1 MRVGMSLFQNEHSVW
16 CVRKKVPKALEQAVA
31 TVLGNGK
38 KRQPWLQR
46 SLRTKD
52 KQEAKRLAPPVL
64 MEFDRILADAEAST
78 AERPLRTTLD
88 RREIE
93 RIADF
98 FYAHELAADE
108 EERRE
113 GGSEALFQ
121 GVAKQLSD
129 AGVHFDTPYSIG
141 SVPEFGLSDRGM
153 DKINQSIETTLPA
166 AQQWLARGD
175 ISKMRWE
182 IDELLKLFRINLD
195 PSSSAYRELG
205 LEVLKRFVKALQA
218 IERRQKGEVV
228 ETPELIESSEA
239 LSPLSGS
246 LRAAHDG
253 WKKSRNPSRT
263 TLREFS
269 YAIDRFVELH
279 GDMPV
284 AKITRRHVLHFR
296 EALQD
301 LPIRRSGKLRN
312 APLPELVEWSKHHP
326 RAPRVSNATVNKL
339 LGGVQAVALWAR
351 DNGLIADDAP
361 WADPFAN
368 MRLSEDSPTREPWR
382 LEELR
387 LLFTSAV
394 FTKRARPTAGRG
406 EAAFWLPLLGLF
418 TGARLGELAP
428 LTTADVTTDE
438 PSQIPMITIRED
450 PEQDRRLKTAGSA
463 RVVPVHPELVRI
475 GFLRFVEQARSKE
488 GASARLFPL
497 LTPGPRGGFGEAWSK
512 WFGRYIRDLGIHN
525 RASVF
530 HSFRHGF
537 KDALRAAEVSED
549 VNDALTGHAGPGTVG
564 RQYGA
569 KQMIRRFGIATLAA
583 AVSKVAYPG
592 LDLSQLIY
600 LPSEELGRKRSHL
613 SLRSQHQ

>member
-1 MRVGMSLFQNEHSVW
+1 MQ
-16 CVRKKVPKALEQAVA
+16 
-31 TVLGNGK
+31 
-38 KRQPWLQR
+38 KRQQQNGHYGR
-46 SLRTKD
+46 R
-52 KQEAKRLAPPVL
+52 
-64 MEFDRILADAEAST
+64 
-78 AERPLRTTLD
+78 LD

-98 FYAHELAADE
+98 FYAHQLAADE

-121 GVAKQLSD
+121 NVAKQLSD
-129 AGVHFDTPYSIG
+129 GEVHFHTPYSIG
-141 SVPEFGLSDRGM
+141 TVPEFGLSDREM
-153 DKINQSIETTLPA
+153 DKINQSIEIVLPT
-166 AQQWLARGD
+166 AQGWLARGD

-182 IDELLKLFRINLD
+182 IDELLKLFRINFD
-195 PSSSAYRELG
+195 PSSAAYKELG
-205 LEVLKRFVKALQA
+205 VEVLKRFVKALQA
-218 IERRQKGEVV
+218 IQLRQQGEVV
-228 ETPELIESSEA
+228 ETPETVEPSEPG
-239 LSPLSGS
+239 SPTSGS

-253 WKKSRNPSRT
+253 WRKSRNPSRT
-263 TLREFS
+263 TLREFT

-284 AKITRRHVLHFR
+284 AKITRRHVLQFR

-301 LPIRRSGKLRN
+301 LPVRRSGKLRN
-312 APLPELVEWSKHHP
+312 APLPELVEWSKQHP

-339 LGGVQAVALWAR
+339 LGDVQAVSLWAR
-351 DNGLIADDAP
+351 DNGLIADDVP

-368 MRLSEDSPTREPWR
+368 MRLPEEASTREPWQ

-387 LLFTSAV
+387 LLFNSTV
-394 FTKRARPTAGRG
+394 FTEGARPTAGRG

-428 LTTADVTTDE
+428 LTVADVTTDE
-438 PSQIPMITIRED
+438 PGQITMITIRED
-450 PEQDRRLKTAGSA
+450 PEQGRRLKTAGSA

-475 GFLRFVEQARSKE
+475 GFLRFVEQTNSQ
-488 GASARLFPL
+488 GGTSARLFPL

-512 WFGRYIRDLGIHN
+512 WFGRYIRALGITN

-549 VNDALTGHAGPGTVG
+549 VNDALTGHAGPGTIG

-592 LDLSQLIY
+592 LDLSDLTYQPPKPAARAWRTEY
-600 LPSEELGRKRSHL
+600 P
-613 SLRSQHQ
+613 Q